1 MRGGERKSQF
11 STCFYQ
17 SAAMEN
23 MSVIKT
29 KVGWVGG
36 GGGDAGLNK
45 IK

>member
-1 MRGGERKSQF
+1 
-11 STCFYQ
+11 
-17 SAAMEN
+17 MEN

-45 IK
+45 IKYFVTMGFVLRFKMQL